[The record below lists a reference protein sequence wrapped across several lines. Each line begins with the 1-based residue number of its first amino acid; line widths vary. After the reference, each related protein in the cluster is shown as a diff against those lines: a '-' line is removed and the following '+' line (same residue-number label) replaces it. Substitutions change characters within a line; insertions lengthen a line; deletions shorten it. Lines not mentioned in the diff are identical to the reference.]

1 MENWMTDDLD
11 ITLAE
16 DEEEEEPLPPPEDV
30 PAPALDVS
38 MEDDRYSRFRLI
50 PWWNQELLHRTRILV
65 IGAGALGNEIVKN
78 LALLGVGHILVCD
91 MDRIENSNLSRAIL
105 FRQANEGEYKAEV
118 IARAAREINP
128 DVQARALVGN
138 VLHDVGL
145 GVFRAFDVVIGG
157 LDNREARLHI
167 NQSCWKVNKPW
178 IDGAIEV
185 VSGVAR
191 VFMPPDGPCYECTM
205 NAADFEMLRRR
216 KSCSLLTRD
225 QMLEGKV
232 PTTPTTSSVI
242 AGIQCQEAIKL
253 VHKRREL
260 PVLAGKGFFFNG
272 LTLDTFI
279 IEYQRKEDCLSH
291 DTYEVIEEMPWS
303 AAGTT
308 AREVVAAV
316 HARLGADAVVEL
328 EREIVSSLECR
339 QCGTTQPVFL
349 PLTRLTES
357 AARCHGC
364 GEMRWPNL
372 THNLEADASYAD
384 QPLAALGI
392 PPLDII
398 TGRLGFDRIHFELT
412 GDRAAVLGW
421 LEASE
426 AVVK

>member
-1 MENWMTDDLD
+1 MPDDLDLD
-11 ITLAE
+11 ITLEGGGE
-16 DEEEEEPLPPPEDV
+16 DEPLPPPDDA
-30 PAPALDVS
+30 PAPALDVN

-50 PWWNQELLHRTRILV
+50 PWWNQELLRRTRILV

-78 LALLGVGHILVCD
+78 LALLGIGHILVCD
-91 MDRIENSNLSRAIL
+91 MDRIENSNLSRSVL
-105 FRQANEGEYKAEV
+105 FRRSDEGEYKAEV
-118 IARAAREINP
+118 IARAANDINP
-128 DVQARALVGN
+128 DVNAQAFVGN

-145 GVFRAFDVVIGG
+145 GIFRAFDVVIGG

-191 VFMPPDGPCYECTM
+191 VFVPPDGACYECTM
-205 NAADFEMLRRR
+205 NAIDFEMLRRR

-242 AGIQCQEAIKL
+242 AGIQCQEAVKL

-272 LTLDTFI
+272 MTLDSFI
-279 IEYQRKEDCLSH
+279 IDYQRKEDCLSH

-303 AAGTT
+303 AVGTT
-308 AREVVAAV
+308 VREVVDAV
-316 HARLGADAVVEL
+316 HARMGTDAVVEL
-328 EREIVSSLECR
+328 EREIVSTLECR
-339 QCGTTQPVFL
+339 PCGTSEPVYQPLV
-349 PLTRLTES
+349 RLTENT
-357 AARCHGC
+357 ARCPGC
-364 GEMRWPNL
+364 GEIRWPNL
-372 THNLEADASYAD
+372 THSLEADAPYAD
-384 QPLAALGI
+384 KTLAELGI

-398 TGRLGFDRIHFELT
+398 TGRVGFDRIHFELT
-412 GDRAAVLGW
+412 GDRPAVLGW
-421 LEASE
+421 LEPAE
-426 AVVK
+426 AVKG

>member
-1 MENWMTDDLD
+1 MPDDPELD
-11 ITLAE
+11 ITLTG
-16 DEEEEEPLPPPEDV
+16 DDEEEPLPLPTDV
-30 PAPALDVS
+30 PATTLDVT

-78 LALLGVGHILVCD
+78 LALLGIGNILVCD
-91 MDRIENSNLSRAIL
+91 MDRIENSNLSRSIL
-105 FRQANEGEYKAEV
+105 FRRSDEGEYKAEV

-128 DVQARALVGN
+128 DVRARAFVGN
-138 VLHDVGL
+138 ALHDLGL
-145 GVFRAFDVVIGG
+145 GVYRAFDIVIGG

-178 IDGAIEV
+178 VDGAIEV

-191 VFMPPDGPCYECTM
+191 VFVPPDGACYECTM
-205 NAADFEMLRRR
+205 NAIDFEMLRRR

-242 AGIQCQEAIKL
+242 AGIQCQEAVKL
-253 VHKRREL
+253 VHGRREL

-272 LTLDTFI
+272 MTLDSFI

-291 DTYEVIEEMPWS
+291 DTYAAIEETPWS
-303 AAGTT
+303 ASETT
-308 AREVVAAV
+308 AREVIEAV

-328 EREIVSSLECR
+328 EREIVASLDCR
-339 QCGTTQPVFL
+339 QCGTEQPVYL
-349 PLTRLTES
+349 PITQLGES
-357 AARCHGC
+357 EARCSGC

-372 THNLEADASYAD
+372 THSLEADAPYAD
-384 QPLAALGI
+384 KPLAALGI

-398 TGRLGFDRIHFELT
+398 TGRRGFDRIHFELT
-412 GDRAAVLGW
+412 GDRAALLDW
-421 LEASE
+421 LDEPAA
-426 AVVK
+426 AVK